1 MTDTYDETSEQQPSS
16 EERGVIESATAST
29 ACQTNDSNFA
39 YILSGCVLG
48 GVVLLACAVVVLFFA
63 IASSGTS
70 SYSTYGYGDGYGYD
84 DGYGNGYSDEY
95 GYDDGY
101 SYNYNSGWAFEDG
114 SGEQL
119 L

>member
-70 SYSTYGYGDGYGYD
+70 SYSGYGMG

-101 SYNYNSGWAFEDG
+101 SYNYNSDWAFEDG